1 MGYSIQD
8 LLNIQGT
15 DHICKIQMKRKPEIE
30 KKYLIHRI
38 SFDLKLFKSKLF
50 KDSSQIWK
58 LYLNDFPYD
67 IPETMKH
74 IVLWFNSSDRNML
87 LSKKIIE
94 SYFPDNVIW
103 FANTPKLM
111 SINQLFHIH
120 IFI

>member
-15 DHICKIQMKRKPEIE
+15 DHICKIQMKRKPDIE

-58 LYLNDFPYD
+58 RYLNDFPYD
-67 IPETMKH
+67 IPDKMKH
-74 IVLWFNSSDRNML
+74 IILWFNSNDRNMI
-87 LSKKIIE
+87 LSEKIIKN
-94 SYFPDNVIW
+94 YFPDNVIW
-103 FANTPKLM
+103 FANTPELM

>member
-15 DHICKIQMKRKPEIE
+15 DHICKIQMKRKLEIE
-30 KKYLIHRI
+30 KKYLIHQI

-67 IPETMKH
+67 IPEKMKH
-74 IVLWFNSSDRNML
+74 IVLWFNTSDRNML

-103 FANTPKLM
+103 FANTPELM